1 MTTRITYVCPD
12 CGDPDAPDAL
22 HSVHTDATTYWNAR
36 RQCWEPEA
44 QPNTADIWCSECG
57 EISRGEAETELPDL
71 SPLEELEI
79 AREIARDLECQTD
92 RAWKK
97 ARELEADIEAR
108 EAAHKREA
116 ARRQRLA
123 DAAPELLSLLSKA
136 IDYSELSTL
145 EHDPAPDF
153 VGTAKDLFRKIEGGG
168 F

>member
-1 MTTRITYVCPD
+1 MSRVTFHCPD

-22 HSVHTDATTYWNAR
+22 HSIHTDATTYWNAR
-36 RQCWEPEA
+36 RQCWEPDAE
-44 QPNTADIWCSECG
+44 PNTADIWCSECG
-57 EISRGEAETELPDL
+57 EIGRGEAERDLPDL
-71 SPLEELEI
+71 SPVEELKI
-79 AREIARDLECQTD
+79 AREHAQDLEQQTD

-116 ARRQRLA
+116 ARQKRLS

-136 IDYSELSTL
+136 IDYSEGATL
-145 EHDPAPDF
+145 EHETVPDF
-153 VGTAKDLFRKIEGGG
+153 VGTAKDLFRHIEEGK